1 MGNSNEIKEKTTL
14 LNIILTGKIPEYFNR
29 INEKFGK
36 KKMENVIIKDNIKYN
51 VITIRE
57 VGMLHYD
64 YFKLIDN
71 TIDNLKELVKL
82 LKKVVIIY
90 FQPENDGND
99 CDKKLIKA
107 LSQLEI
113 KYHPFIIFSTL
124 ENRNKEYYKNYIND
138 SNIKFDHLN
147 IYSIKVENF
156 EYRREQLFKI
166 LEVIENYYNEEE
178 NNIYINNDDIGIN
191 LCVIGKPG
199 KGKSSFINCIAEEK
213 IALEGEGQNVT
224 KKFNKYKILK
234 RINPGEYGLLN
245 IYDCPGFSL
254 DGTEIENLKSLI
266 NEKFTLFKKKN
277 DYIHAFLYFTYN
289 EHNRTLEE
297 KEIELIKHIKDKLHE
312 YGQESIILF
321 IINHI
326 EKENIYK
333 KALLSTL
340 KEKFSKEF
348 ENENNIIYV
357 NLKNKIFGIDKVFS
371 ILYDYFKI
379 NKVEI
384 LAKRDDIKQKE
395 LINKSIFFKY
405 IEKEDYMISRYRKNC
420 EEIIEN
426 YSIKV
431 RDKAKILEK
440 NEILKLR
447 NEMLNRIEATLN
459 SSFYIED
466 LKLDNNE
473 IGKKW
478 YYKIPLLGQWLEG
491 NFMSD
496 ESEKITYNIGN
507 QFIET
512 HIENMRE
519 KSSIE
524 FCLSSSKRF
533 NNSIELLKII
543 SELFKEKDDLL
554 IEFKTEIQNNY
565 FIIIFTTKCK
575 EPKISLHVDLTEG
588 NYQFIIKIKN
598 DFKKIEKEIIHIE
611 KMTSNFTLEKLS
623 KDKVDKICDNEKCN
637 VSIYFKL
644 KIIEFEEI

>member
-1 MGNSNEIKEKTTL
+1 M
-14 LNIILTGKIPEYFNR
+14 
-29 INEKFGK
+29 
-36 KKMENVIIKDNIKYN
+36 
-51 VITIRE
+51 
-57 VGMLHYD
+57 
-64 YFKLIDN
+64 
-71 TIDNLKELVKL
+71 
-82 LKKVVIIY
+82 
-90 FQPENDGND
+90 
-99 CDKKLIKA
+99 
-107 LSQLEI
+107 
-113 KYHPFIIFSTL
+113 
-124 ENRNKEYYKNYIND
+124 
-138 SNIKFDHLN
+138 
-147 IYSIKVENF
+147 
-156 EYRREQLFKI
+156 
-166 LEVIENYYNEEE
+166 
-178 NNIYINNDDIGIN
+178 
-191 LCVIGKPG
+191 
-199 KGKSSFINCIAEEK
+199 
-213 IALEGEGQNVT
+213 
-224 KKFNKYKILK
+224 
-234 RINPGEYGLLN
+234 
-245 IYDCPGFSL
+245 
-254 DGTEIENLKSLI
+254 
-266 NEKFTLFKKKN
+266 
-277 DYIHAFLYFTYN
+277 
-289 EHNRTLEE
+289 
-297 KEIELIKHIKDKLHE
+297 
-312 YGQESIILF
+312 
-321 IINHI
+321 
-326 EKENIYK
+326 
-333 KALLSTL
+333 
-340 KEKFSKEF
+340 
-348 ENENNIIYV
+348 
-357 NLKNKIFGIDKVFS
+357 
-371 ILYDYFKI
+371 
-379 NKVEI
+379 EI

-431 RDKAKILEK
+431 RDKAKKLEK

-491 NFMSD
+491 NFMSE
-496 ESEKITYNIGN
+496 ESEKITYNLGN

-575 EPKISLHVDLTEG
+575 EPKISLCVDLIEG
-588 NYQFIIKIKN
+588 NYRFIIKIKN

-611 KMTSNFTLEKLS
+611 KMTSNFTLEKHS

>member
-1 MGNSNEIKEKTTL
+1 MKN
-14 LNIILTGKIPEYFNR
+14 
-29 INEKFGK
+29 
-36 KKMENVIIKDNIKYN
+36 
-51 VITIRE
+51 
-57 VGMLHYD
+57 LHY
-64 YFKLIDN
+64 L
-71 TIDNLKELVKL
+71 
-82 LKKVVIIY
+82 
-90 FQPENDGND
+90 
-99 CDKKLIKA
+99 
-107 LSQLEI
+107 
-113 KYHPFIIFSTL
+113 
-124 ENRNKEYYKNYIND
+124 
-138 SNIKFDHLN
+138 
-147 IYSIKVENF
+147 
-156 EYRREQLFKI
+156 
-166 LEVIENYYNEEE
+166 
-178 NNIYINNDDIGIN
+178 
-191 LCVIGKPG
+191 
-199 KGKSSFINCIAEEK
+199 
-213 IALEGEGQNVT
+213 
-224 KKFNKYKILK
+224 
-234 RINPGEYGLLN
+234 
-245 IYDCPGFSL
+245 
-254 DGTEIENLKSLI
+254 
-266 NEKFTLFKKKN
+266 KKN

-321 IINHI
+321 IINHF

-340 KEKFSKEF
+340 KENFGKEF

-371 ILYDYFKI
+371 ILYYYFKI

-431 RDKAKILEK
+431 RDKAKKLEK

-491 NFMSD
+491 NFMSE
-496 ESEKITYNIGN
+496 ESEKITYNLGN

-575 EPKISLHVDLTEG
+575 EPKISLYVDLIEG